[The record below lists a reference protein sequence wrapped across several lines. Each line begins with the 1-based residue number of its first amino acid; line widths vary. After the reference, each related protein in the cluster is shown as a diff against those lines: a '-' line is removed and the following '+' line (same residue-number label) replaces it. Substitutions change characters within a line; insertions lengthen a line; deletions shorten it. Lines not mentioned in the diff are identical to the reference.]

1 MYLLSVCAPIYFCFL
16 CARAPFYVCPT
27 LCGLTLLCVWLDCLC
42 LSLCV
47 WLCVNIAFD
56 CDALLCVWLCVCDC
70 VNIVHLTVMCD
81 CVSIVFWQWL
91 CVAWLCVCGLYA
103 LLNDWLLWLNTASA
117 GPKPGCENV
126 EGVCFLCASATLCV
140 WLCVWCVRIYVC
152 FFCLDC
158 VQVLDWVCA
167 CVTMRVLHLLD
178 GVVCITCVLYVRIDC
193 CLLNLNRSN
202 TILFSKLFCDY
213 VLCGYHTLFCIIV
226 VQSLE

>member
-1 MYLLSVCAPIYFCFL
+1 MYLLSVCAPIYLCFL

-81 CVSIVFWQWL
+81 CVNIVFWQWL

-117 GPKPGCENV
+117 CPKAGCEKC
-126 EGVCFLCASATLCV
+126 GGSLFLVCKCYIVCVTVCVMCPYLCLFLLSWLCASAWLGVCLCDHACIAFAWRCGLYNLCFICQD
-140 WLCVWCVRIYVC
+140 WL
-152 FFCLDC
+152 
-158 VQVLDWVCA
+158 
-167 CVTMRVLHLLD
+167 
-178 GVVCITCVLYVRIDC
+178 
-193 CLLNLNRSN
+193 
-202 TILFSKLFCDY
+202 LFVEFEQ
-213 VLCGYHTLFCIIV
+213 I
-226 VQSLE
+226 